1 MNVKEKW
8 LAFSDIAHRVEL
20 NLVLSSLGAMGNCEF
35 VKSASDLRQLVS
47 EARPDE
53 YSVAIGS
60 FQGDVSDINLAAA
73 ISHDR
78 NARAVVLVRRN
89 ASGSLRSRAARA
101 GIDLVLDPIE
111 IIELAKAGRI
121 QIVDGGLNVLPALP
135 DSDLDKFPSSISS
148 PKADTT
154 LENLVPPPE
163 ISHAPIL
170 TITSGRGGVGK
181 TTIAAAF
188 ALIAASWGMKVGLID
203 LDLSCGNLY
212 SCFAHTKLNDLAR
225 FAVNEPR
232 DIESLKASA
241 VVAAENILLW
251 GPCLKPEMAEMV
263 TPFAGNLIQAISG
276 IVDVVIVDTSTTPT
290 DIVAQAAQL
299 SDRFVIVTG
308 RPVFS
313 LASMSRTSS
322 LAVRL
327 GVARTRIVRI
337 ENKADPR
344 LRQDISTGRAEIGL
358 EAARQYQVFDGG
370 PDVLSLISSGQLP
383 MLLQESSP
391 FSNSLAAT
399 LAQLF
404 LGLGALPKCDA
415 ANKASKWSLEHRL
428 LGLFRKQ
435 KEVG

>member
-1 MNVKEKW
+1 M
-8 LAFSDIAHRVEL
+8 
-20 NLVLSSLGAMGNCEF
+20 
-35 VKSASDLRQLVS
+35 
-47 EARPDE
+47 
-53 YSVAIGS
+53 
-60 FQGDVSDINLAAA
+60 
-73 ISHDR
+73 
-78 NARAVVLVRRN
+78 
-89 ASGSLRSRAARA
+89 
-101 GIDLVLDPIE
+101 
-111 IIELAKAGRI
+111 
-121 QIVDGGLNVLPALP
+121 
-135 DSDLDKFPSSISS
+135 
-148 PKADTT
+148 
-154 LENLVPPPE
+154 
-163 ISHAPIL
+163 
-170 TITSGRGGVGK
+170 
-181 TTIAAAF
+181 
-188 ALIAASWGMKVGLID
+188 
-203 LDLSCGNLY
+203 
-212 SCFAHTKLNDLAR
+212 
-225 FAVNEPR
+225 
-232 DIESLKASA
+232 
-241 VVAAENILLW
+241 
-251 GPCLKPEMAEMV
+251 
-263 TPFAGNLIQAISG
+263 
-276 IVDVVIVDTSTTPT
+276 VIVDTSTTPT
-290 DIVAQAAQL
+290 DSFAQAAQL

-383 MLLQESSP
+383 ILLQESSP

>member
-1 MNVKEKW
+1 M
-8 LAFSDIAHRVEL
+8 VEL
-20 NLVLSSLGAMGNCEF
+20 
-35 VKSASDLRQLVS
+35 
-47 EARPDE
+47 
-53 YSVAIGS
+53 
-60 FQGDVSDINLAAA
+60 
-73 ISHDR
+73 
-78 NARAVVLVRRN
+78 
-89 ASGSLRSRAARA
+89 
-101 GIDLVLDPIE
+101 
-111 IIELAKAGRI
+111 
-121 QIVDGGLNVLPALP
+121 
-135 DSDLDKFPSSISS
+135 
-148 PKADTT
+148 
-154 LENLVPPPE
+154 LEN
-163 ISHAPIL
+163 
-170 TITSGRGGVGK
+170 G
-181 TTIAAAF
+181 F
-188 ALIAASWGMKVGLID
+188 
-203 LDLSCGNLY
+203 
-212 SCFAHTKLNDLAR
+212 
-225 FAVNEPR
+225 
-232 DIESLKASA
+232 
-241 VVAAENILLW
+241 
-251 GPCLKPEMAEMV
+251 
-263 TPFAGNLIQAISG
+263 
-276 IVDVVIVDTSTTPT
+276 DVVIVDTSTTPT

-370 PDVLSLISSGQLP
+370 SDVLSLISSGQLP
-383 MLLQESSP
+383 ILLQESSP